1 MFLCGAGGVGAQ
13 SRYVDG
19 VFVQA
24 PSGPIELIAYAEMSG
39 GGLLRLSHG
48 FMEDVPTLRAG
59 CRVLVSLPSWKPVG
73 AILSTEAIFVDYRA
87 ERRDLRA
94 SIRSLNIYAADLEFK
109 DLADGVLAAR
119 MLKSVRAFG
128 DTPAFVFVIV
138 ANSLTRS
145 NSGNLVRFYPIRLD
159 PPPAGMKGVNECA
172 ANSEP

>member
-1 MFLCGAGGVGAQ
+1 MFLWRAGGVNAQ
-13 SRYVDG
+13 PRYVDG
-19 VFVQA
+19 VFAQS
-24 PSGPIELIAYAEMSG
+24 PNGPIELIAYAEMSG
-39 GGLLRLSHG
+39 SGLLRLSHG

-73 AILSTEAIFVDYRA
+73 AILSTEAIFVDHRA

-109 DLADGVLAAR
+109 DLADGNLAAR
-119 MLKSVRAFG
+119 MLKGIKASG
-128 DTPAFVFVIV
+128 DMPAFVFVIV